1 MFYNKLRNKLKY
13 LYRIYIP
20 FTFRAK
26 TRYFY
31 PSFINGLVGGRINEV
46 LEVYNN
52 KFLKKNVSKLKSSLN
67 YDQEIDLLHKAFKMN
82 EIRSNIIHK
91 DWWLDF
97 ITLCLVTKRKD
108 FKHLN
113 LSLINR
119 IEKSNFKS
127 LEYWEVICISAFS
140 IAVGLVEIGYNL
152 HKKAIKIALSY
163 PENLE
168 KYESWKLKSKLSA
181 YLETSNYSEFDRLF
195 PVLESRLTKKYF
207 GFFYLIKKKWEKE
220 QFQLKYYREILKFY
234 DQKLNNYDQKLIK
247 NNFDKFDNEQDL
259 QFRKFIENKKIA
271 IVGPVDTKKKDG
283 VEIDKADIII
293 RFNHIKKNDW
303 GDPIIKGFRCDIT
316 YINDNRSE
324 ILIKKKSSSLIS
336 DKGPWVVC
344 KDQESEKKILKKIN
358 RKKPAL
364 LKVRSLKKIDL
375 AVFKGNILFLPNVLL
390 DLVRFRP
397 SKISIFHI
405 DLALTNK
412 KDSSYST
419 YIRKDYEKYQPIGL
433 AKNHD
438 IFSQFSMI
446 KLFWKRGLVKGDNV
460 FEEIMKMDIKNYVK
474 KYQSIYKKK

>member
-1 MFYNKLRNKLKY
+1 MLYNKLRNKLKY
-13 LYRIYIP
+13 FYRIYIP
-20 FTFRAK
+20 FAFRAK

-108 FKHLN
+108 FRHLN
-113 LSLINR
+113 LSLIDR

-195 PVLESRLTKKYF
+195 PVLESRLKKKYF
-207 GFFYLIKKKWEKE
+207 GLFYWIKKKWKKE
-220 QFQLKYYREILKFY
+220 QFQLNYYREILKFY
-234 DQKLNNYDQKLIK
+234 DHNINNYDPKLIK

-259 QFRKFIENKKIA
+259 QFRKFIEDKKIV

-283 VEIDKADIII
+283 FEIDKADIVI
-293 RFNHIKKNDW
+293 RFNHIGKNDW
-303 GDPIIKGFRCDIT
+303 GDPTIKGSRCDIT
-316 YINDNRSE
+316 YINNNVSE
-324 ILIKKKSSSLIS
+324 IMIKDKSSSLIS
-336 DKGPWVVC
+336 DKETWVVC
-344 KDQESEKKILKKIN
+344 KDQESEKKILKKNN
-358 RKKPAL
+358 RKRSAL

-375 AVFKGNILFLPNVLL
+375 AVIKGNLLFLPNVLL
-390 DLVRFRP
+390 DLARFRP
-397 SKISIFHI
+397 KKITIFHI
-405 DLALTNK
+405 DFALTSK
-412 KDSSYST
+412 KETSYSA
-419 YIRKDYEKYQPIGL
+419 YIRKDYEKHLPIGL
-433 AKNHD
+433 ATNHD
-438 IFSQFSMI
+438 IFSQFSII
-446 KLFWKRGLVKGDNV
+446 KFFWKRRFVKGDNV
-460 FEEIMKMDIKNYVK
+460 FEKIMKMDIKNYVK
-474 KYQSIYKKK
+474 KYQGIYK